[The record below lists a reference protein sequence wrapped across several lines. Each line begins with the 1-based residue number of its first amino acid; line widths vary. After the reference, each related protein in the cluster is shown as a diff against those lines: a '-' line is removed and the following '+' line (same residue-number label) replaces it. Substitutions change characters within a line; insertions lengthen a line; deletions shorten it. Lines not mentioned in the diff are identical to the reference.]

1 MAKSSPPA
9 QEKDSPKDGASKKT
23 DAKKSADELVLEGID
38 SAALQTSGAL
48 APILAWADAESMVPL
63 IFSGAQTEGPLE
75 GWVDQALRR
84 TLGAGPQ
91 AVAPAQADLLVIVGA
106 VAQKAGPVLQRVYSA
121 MAEPRLVL
129 HIGAP
134 AEEDILRSYAAIER
148 IEEVVPVDVVVEG
161 TRPTEDQLILCL
173 RALKQASKAWRGTP
187 ALGSDRA
194 EEEAGDDED
203 GHP

>member
-1 MAKSSPPA
+1 MAEPTKGDRHLTA
-9 QEKDSPKDGASKKT
+9 KDSSKKA
-23 DAKKSADELVLEGID
+23 DAKKSADERMLEGID

-48 APILAWADAESMVPL
+48 APILAWADAESLVPL
-63 IFSGAQTEGPLE
+63 LFAGAQTEGPLE
-75 GWVDQALRR
+75 GWVDQALRK

-134 AEEDILRSYAAIER
+134 AEEDIVRSYAAIER

-161 TRPTEDQLILCL
+161 TRPTEDQLTLCL
-173 RALKQASKAWRGTP
+173 HALKQASKAWRGPP
-187 ALGSDRA
+187 AL
-194 EEEAGDDED
+194 EDDGAPSLKGE
-203 GHP
+203 GGPA